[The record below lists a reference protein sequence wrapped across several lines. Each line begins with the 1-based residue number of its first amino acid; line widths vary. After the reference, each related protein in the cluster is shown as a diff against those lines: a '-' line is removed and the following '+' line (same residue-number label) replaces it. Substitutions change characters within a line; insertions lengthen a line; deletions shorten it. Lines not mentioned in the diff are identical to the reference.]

1 MADLASS
8 DLAAVVRDADAVIFC
23 VPIGAMSG
31 LAETI
36 APLLKPTALVTDVGS
51 VKTPV
56 VEALAPVFQGRARF
70 IGSHPM
76 AGSEQSGLAAARP
89 GLFEGAT
96 CILTP
101 HAGVEPTAQQAATR
115 LWEAVGC
122 RVVCMEPEVHDRS
135 IGLVSHLP
143 HLLAAALVDFVGQEE
158 RDAVRFCGNGFRD
171 TTRIAAGP
179 AAMWTEILLT
189 NGTILQEQLD
199 RFIAHLQ
206 NVSRS
211 FSSPEEMN
219 KLLVRAKA
227 ERDRLPRA
235 T

>member
-8 DLAAVVRDADAVIFC
+8 DLSAVVKGADQVIFC
-23 VPIGAMSG
+23 VPIGAMPG

-36 APLLKPTALVTDVGS
+36 APLLKPSALVTDVGS
-51 VKTPV
+51 VKGPV
-56 VEALAPVFQGRARF
+56 VDALAPIFQGRARF

-96 CILTP
+96 CVVTP
-101 HAGVEPTAQQAATR
+101 HTGVEPTAQEEATR
-115 LWEAVGC
+115 FWENLGC
-122 RVVCMEPEVHDRS
+122 RVVCMDPAEHDGT

-143 HLLAAALVDFVGQEE
+143 HLLASALVDFVALKD

-189 NGTILQEQLD
+189 NGAILQEQLD
-199 RFIAHLQ
+199 QFIAHLQ

-211 FSSPEEMN
+211 FSSHDEMSN
-219 KLLVRAKA
+219 LLTRAKA
-227 ERDRLPRA
+227 ERDRLS
-235 T
+235 